1 MIASSL
7 TKTWLTLLCV
17 ALLSHTLAASALCQ
31 ETPTSAVASDEVK
44 KALDDQAFPWYDP
57 KTESEKPV
65 SIIAD
70 PDETGQR
77 DSKWLGSGDWQTK
90 RNTRAFRPSFGW
102 LSTVFQVIFWF
113 LVAGLLLGLS
123 YVVITAFMKMDAQQ
137 ANAGGG
143 ADEEDEEQ
151 DKTRIENLP
160 FQVKRPN
167 ANLLEEAKACYER
180 GEYND
185 AIVYLYSHQLIEL
198 DRRQA
203 IYLTKGKTNRQYLR
217 ELRERPALENILESS
232 VLLFEEAFFGRHT
245 ITKSQFDRCWAK
257 LPDFDRELERVTT

>member
-1 MIASSL
+1 MSL
-7 TKTWLTLLCV
+7 RSITHCWFTLWCA
-17 ALLSHTLAASALCQ
+17 ALLAHSAATSALGQETVERAAS
-31 ETPTSAVASDEVK
+31 EEVK
-44 KALDDQAFPWYDP
+44 QSLNDQSFPWYDA
-57 KTESEKPV
+57 KTQSEKPV

-77 DSKWLGSGDWQTK
+77 DSKWLGSGDWQSK
-90 RNTRAFRPSFGW
+90 RATRTFRPNFNWVG
-102 LSTVFQVIFWF
+102 TIFQVIFWF
-113 LVAGLLLGLS
+113 LVASLLLGLS
-123 YVVITAFMKMDAQQ
+123 YVVITAFMKADVQLALGS
-137 ANAGGG
+137 GG
-143 ADEEDEEQ
+143 DSEEDEEQ

-180 GEYND
+180 GDYND

-217 ELRERPALENILESS
+217 ELRERPTLERILESS
-232 VLLFEEAFFGRHT
+232 VLVFEEAFFGRHT
-245 ITKSQFDRCWAK
+245 ISRSQIDRCFAQ
-257 LPDFDRELERVTT
+257 LSDFDRELERVTS